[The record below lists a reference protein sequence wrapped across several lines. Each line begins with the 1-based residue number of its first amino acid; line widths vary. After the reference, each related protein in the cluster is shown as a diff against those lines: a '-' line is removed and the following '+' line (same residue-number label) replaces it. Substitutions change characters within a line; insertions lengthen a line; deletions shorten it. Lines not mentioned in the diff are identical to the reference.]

1 MWIIPLITTC
11 VRHFDPW
18 SGNFQNPHVLG
29 DSKCKGSHGRDVCVS
44 CNMIQKLQK
53 IALLHR
59 SCTFRLWWG
68 TRSFPRL
75 AERKEETVCMVHRGV
90 SPSLGLPHIK
100 CAFNAFCSC
109 NTYKMNRYP
118 PPPCQKV
125 KIPMRS
131 QKGVN
136 GGPPHQREDMRI
148 VLCSFRLSPLRLK
161 C

>member
-118 PPPCQKV
+118 PPTNV
-125 KIPMRS
+125 KRS
-131 QKGVN
+131 KSQWGPRRGSMEALLIKGKIC
-136 GGPPHQREDMRI
+136 GLFYALSD
-148 VLCSFRLSPLRLK
+148 FRLWD
-161 C
+161 